1 MTNRRGRCPHRP
13 AVLSLT
19 FPSSTFSCLSKRKW
33 TEREGHQRGECFD
46 SFPSL
51 DSPLSATKERAAAP
65 SLETPQETRSS
76 EGRSKRGTA
85 HGSLLCRFKDG
96 GPGGRENEIPSP
108 GRAFS
113 FFHFLFA
120 RAKRKWSV
128 FSHFAGM
135 HAGRT
140 PPVGLCHFPRWRK
153 QGRAVED
160 ASSCGVIS
168 NFSINSN
175 LSLRP
180 GLMGLCRKGSL
191 MHGIKK
197 SSQAMCSLR
206 RRGADTRISLKGLG
220 TIKEGLRPLMCRRE
234 PETSFD

>member
-1 MTNRRGRCPHRP
+1 M
-13 AVLSLT
+13 
-19 FPSSTFSCLSKRKW
+19 STFSCLSKRKW

-120 RAKRKWSV
+120 RAKRKWNPLSR
-128 FSHFAGM
+128 FS
-135 HAGRT
+135 RI
-140 PPVGLCHFPRWRK
+140 PNSS
-153 QGRAVED
+153 RAP
-160 ASSCGVIS
+160 I
-168 NFSINSN
+168 
-175 LSLRP
+175 
-180 GLMGLCRKGSL
+180 
-191 MHGIKK
+191 
-197 SSQAMCSLR
+197 
-206 RRGADTRISLKGLG
+206 
-220 TIKEGLRPLMCRRE
+220 GLRPLPPVGEARVGLDRGRQPLRRGRQLPRSILRFLHSE
-234 PETSFD
+234 FRIPNSEFVALF